1 MIKYDRFWVTM
12 KERGITQYDLY
23 EHYQITRSLLDRLR
37 KNKNVEISIIM
48 GSDSDLNIMVECF
61 KILDEF
67 EISYDINILS
77 AHRTP
82 EELDNYIDKVNKE
95 NIKIVIAV
103 AGGAAHL
110 AGVIASKILCPV
122 IGVPIYT
129 KSLNGIDSLY
139 STIQMPSGVPVA
151 TVGINA
157 SKNAGLLAIKMLGLE
172 NLKIKE
178 KLIHYNQMQA
188 NKVINKNK
196 KIHDLGYEKYLEEMR
211 NESKNI

>member
-1 MIKYDRFWVTM
+1 M
-12 KERGITQYDLY
+12 KE
-23 EHYQITRSLLDRLR
+23 
-37 KNKNVEISIIM
+37 NKNVEISIIM

-95 NIKIVIAV
+95 NIKIVIAA

-110 AGVIASKILCPV
+110 AGVIASKTLCPV

>member
-1 MIKYDRFWVTM
+1 M
-12 KERGITQYDLY
+12 E
-23 EHYQITRSLLDRLR
+23 E
-37 KNKNVEISIIM
+37 NKKVDVSIIM

-95 NIKIVIAV
+95 NIKIVIAA

-110 AGVIASKILCPV
+110 AGVIASKTLCPV

-139 STIQMPSGVPVA
+139 STIQMSSGVPVA

-157 SKNAGLLAIKMLGLE
+157 SKNAGLLAIKMLGIE

-178 KLIHYNQMQA
+178 KLINYNQMQA

-211 NESKNI
+211 NE

>member
-1 MIKYDRFWVTM
+1 M
-12 KERGITQYDLY
+12 KE
-23 EHYQITRSLLDRLR
+23 
-37 KNKNVEISIIM
+37 NKKTEVSVIM
-48 GSDSDLNIMVECF
+48 GSDSDLNTMVECF
-61 KILDEF
+61 KILDDF
-67 EISYDINILS
+67 EIKYDINILS
-77 AHRTP
+77 AHRTQ
-82 EELDNYIDKVNKE
+82 EELENYINKVNK
-95 NIKIVIAV
+95 NNVKVIIAA

-110 AGVIASKILCPV
+110 SGVIASKTLCPV

-211 NESKNI
+211 NE

>member
-1 MIKYDRFWVTM
+1 M
-12 KERGITQYDLY
+12 KE
-23 EHYQITRSLLDRLR
+23 
-37 KNKNVEISIIM
+37 NKNVEISIIM

-178 KLIHYNQMQA
+178 KLIHYN
-188 NKVINKNK
+188 
-196 KIHDLGYEKYLEEMR
+196 
-211 NESKNI
+211 

>member
-1 MIKYDRFWVTM
+1 MQFSNNDIKLFG
-12 KERGITQYDLY
+12 EAGITVENKDYTK
-23 EHYQITRSLLDRLR
+23 EEAERL
-37 KNKNVEISIIM
+37 KIKVTDFIMSKSIK
-48 GSDSDLNIMVECF
+48 D
-61 KILDEF
+61 
-67 EISYDINILS
+67 
-77 AHRTP
+77 
-82 EELDNYIDKVNKE
+82 IDKVNKE
-95 NIKIVIAV
+95 DIKTVIAA

-110 AGVIASKILCPV
+110 AGVIASRTLCPV

-129 KSLNGIDSLY
+129 KNLNGIDSLY

-211 NESKNI
+211 NE